1 MIDWISDLLFWI
13 VFGSILF
20 FLRGKRIF
28 WTVGALGLLLLFN
41 QFFTPGF
48 FHIQLLDGHLYGS
61 RIDVL
66 NQGAKVM
73 LLSLGMVLV
82 IATGG
87 VDLSVGAVMAI
98 AAAVSSRLLVTEHQP
113 AGVAIA
119 IALVVSVLAGA
130 WNGMLVAGFGI
141 QPIVA
146 TLVLMV
152 AGRGVAQLITEGQI
166 INFLDPTMVYL
177 GNGHLFG
184 LPFTLTLVLL
194 MLLLAFFL
202 VRRTALGLFIE
213 SVGDND
219 EASRYSG
226 INARQVKF
234 LVYTFSGLCAGL
246 AGLVAC
252 SNIKSADANNIGLYL
267 ELDAILAVVVGG
279 TSLQGGRF
287 YLIGAVVGGLFIQT
301 LTTTLYARNVS
312 SDISPVPKALVIIAV
327 CLFQSESFRARLSRS
342 VRPPGRILKPLA
354 SRTPQNLSTVTPHD
368 SRES

>member
-1 MIDWISDLLFWI
+1 MTDWFSDLLFWI
-13 VFGSILF
+13 IFGAILF
-20 FLRGKRIF
+20 LLRRQKVF
-28 WTVGALGLLLLFN
+28 WTVGALALLLVFN

-48 FHIQLLDGHLYGS
+48 FHIQLLDGHFYGS

-113 AGVAIA
+113 AGIA
-119 IALVVSVLAGA
+119 IAVALVISVLAGA
-130 WNGMLVAGFGI
+130 WNGLLVAGFGI

-177 GNGHLFG
+177 GNGHLFA
-184 LPFTLTLVLL
+184 LPFTLTLVVV
-194 MLLLAFFL
+194 MLIIALFF

-226 INARQVKF
+226 INAKQVKF

-327 CLFQSESFRARLSRS
+327 CLFQSESFRTRLAHFL
-342 VRPPGRILKPLA
+342 RPLGRVLKPLS
-354 SRTPQNLSTVTPHD
+354 SRLPHHLLTATRHD
-368 SRES
+368 SPKP

>member
-1 MIDWISDLLFWI
+1 MINWVSDLLFWI
-13 VFGSILF
+13 FFGAILF
-20 FLRGKRIF
+20 SLRRQRIF
-28 WTVGALGLLLLFN
+28 WTVGALALLLLFN

-48 FHIQLLDGHLYGS
+48 FHIQLLNGHFYGS

-98 AAAVSSRLLVTEHQP
+98 SSAVSSRLLVTEHQP
-113 AGVAIA
+113 AGVAMA
-119 IALVVSVLAGA
+119 AALGICVLAGA
-130 WNGMLVAGFGI
+130 WNGLLVAGFGI
-141 QPIVA
+141 QPIIA

-177 GNGHLFG
+177 GNGHLFA
-184 LPFTLTLVLL
+184 LPFTLTLVLV
-194 MLLLAFFL
+194 MLVITILL

-213 SVGDND
+213 SVGDNY

-234 LVYTFSGLCAGL
+234 LVYTFSGFCAGL

-287 YLIGAVVGGLFIQT
+287 YLVGAVVGALFIQT

-312 SDISPVPKALVIIAV
+312 SDVSPVPKALVIIAV
-327 CLFQSESFRARLSRS
+327 CLFQSDVFRARTAQLFRS
-342 VRPPGRILKPLA
+342 LGRILKPLS
-354 SRTPQNLSTVTPHD
+354 SRLPHKLFTAPRHD
-368 SRES
+368 APKS

>member
-1 MIDWISDLLFWI
+1 MIDWVSDLLFWI

-20 FLRGKRIF
+20 SLRGQRIF

-48 FHIQLLDGHLYGS
+48 FRIQVLEGHLYGS

-113 AGVAIA
+113 AGISIA
-119 IALVVSVLAGA
+119 AALVVSTLAGA
-130 WNGMLVAGFGI
+130 WNGVLVAGFGI

-152 AGRGVAQLITEGQI
+152 AGRGLAQLITEGQI

-177 GNGHLFG
+177 GNGHLFAF
-184 LPFTLTLVLL
+184 PFTLTLVLF
-194 MLLLAFFL
+194 MLGAAFFF

-213 SVGDND
+213 SVGDNA
-219 EASRYSG
+219 EASRYTG
-226 INARQVKF
+226 INAKQVKF
-234 LVYTFSGLCAGL
+234 LVYTFSGFCAGL

-287 YLIGAVVGGLFIQT
+287 YLAGALIGGLFIQT

-312 SDISPVPKALVIIAV
+312 SDISPVPKALAIIAV
-327 CLFQSESFRARLSRS
+327 CLFQSESFRTRLSRLS
-342 VRPPGRILKPLA
+342 RPFERILRPFIQPVRKPITMI
-354 SRTPQNLSTVTPHD
+354 SHD
-368 SRES
+368 SPKR

>member
-1 MIDWISDLLFWI
+1 MSDFVLDLLFWI
-13 VFGSILF
+13 VLGAILIAV
-20 FLRGKRIF
+20 RRQRIF
-28 WTVGALGLLLLFN
+28 WTLGALALLLLFN

-48 FHIQLLDGHLYGS
+48 FHVQILDGHLYGS

-98 AAAVSSRLLVTEHQP
+98 AAAVSSQLQETQQQSP
-113 AGVAIA
+113 AVAIA
-119 IALVVSVLAGA
+119 VALLVSILAGA
-130 WNGMLVAGFGI
+130 WNGLLVAGFGI

-166 INFLDPTMVYL
+166 INLHDPTMIYI
-177 GNGHLFG
+177 GNGHLLG
-184 LPFTLTLVLL
+184 LPFTLTLVLV
-194 MLLLAFFL
+194 MLGLAFLL
-202 VRRTALGLFIE
+202 VRGTALGLFIE

-234 LVYTFSGLCAGL
+234 LVYTFSGFCAGL

-279 TSLQGGRF
+279 TSLAGGRF

-301 LTTTLYARNVS
+301 LTTTMYARQVS
-312 SDISPVPKALVIIAV
+312 SDIAPVPKALVIIAV
-327 CLFQSESFRARLSRS
+327 CLFQSEAFRTRL
-342 VRPPGRILKPLA
+342 GRIFHPLKRPKPLDSQLA
-354 SRTPQNLSTVTPHD
+354 QELPAVTQDAHKP
-368 SRES
+368 

>member
-1 MIDWISDLLFWI
+1 MIDWVSDLFFWI
-13 VFGSILF
+13 VFGAILF
-20 FLRGKRIF
+20 SLRRQRIF
-28 WTVGALGLLLLFN
+28 WTVGALALLLLFN

-48 FHIQLLDGHLYGS
+48 FHIQLLDGHFYGS

-98 AAAVSSRLLVTEHQP
+98 SAAVSSRMLVTEHQP
-113 AGVAIA
+113 AGLAIA
-119 IALVVSVLAGA
+119 IALVISVLAGA
-130 WNGMLVAGFGI
+130 WNGLLVAGVGI
-141 QPIVA
+141 QPIIA

-152 AGRGVAQLITEGQI
+152 AGRGVAQLVTEGQI
-166 INFLDPTMVYL
+166 INFLDPTMVFL
-177 GNGHLFG
+177 GNGHLFA
-184 LPFTLTLVLL
+184 LPFTLTLVLVML
-194 MLLLAFFL
+194 MLTLFL

-226 INARQVKF
+226 INAKRVKF
-234 LVYTFSGLCAGL
+234 FVYTFSGLCAGL

-279 TSLQGGRF
+279 TALQGGRF
-287 YLIGAVVGGLFIQT
+287 YLVGAGVGALFIQT

-327 CLFQSESFRARLSRS
+327 CLFESELFRGRVAQVFRS
-342 VRPPGRILKPLA
+342 LGRILKPLS
-354 SRTPQNLSTVTPHD
+354 SRIPQKFFAAARHD
-368 SRES
+368 APKP

>member
-1 MIDWISDLLFWI
+1 MIEWFSDLLFWI
-13 VFGSILF
+13 VFGAILF
-20 FLRGKRIF
+20 SLRRQRIF
-28 WTVGALGLLLLFN
+28 WTVGALALLLLFN

-48 FHIQLLDGHLYGS
+48 FHIQVLDGHLYGS
-61 RIDVL
+61 RLDVL

-98 AAAVSSRLLVTEHQP
+98 AAAVSSRLLETEHLP

-119 IALVVSVLAGA
+119 AGLAVSVLAGA
-130 WNGMLVAGFGI
+130 WNGLLVAGLGI

-166 INFLDPTMVYL
+166 INFHDPTMVFL

-184 LPFTLTLVLL
+184 LPFTLTLVLV
-194 MLLLAFFL
+194 MLLIAHFL

-219 EASRYSG
+219 EASLYSG
-226 INARQVKF
+226 INAKQVKF

-252 SNIKSADANNIGLYL
+252 SNIRSADANNIGLYL

-287 YLIGAVVGGLFIQT
+287 YLVGAVVGGLFIQT

-312 SDISPVPKALVIIAV
+312 SDVSPVPKALVIIAV
-327 CLFQSESFRARLSRS
+327 CLLQSESFRKRLAQHL
-342 VRPPGRILKPLA
+342 RPLTRIVKPLT
-354 SRTPQNLSTVTPHD
+354 SRLPHNLVPDARHETPKP
-368 SRES
+368 

>member
-1 MIDWISDLLFWI
+1 MIEGFSDLLFWI
-13 VFGSILF
+13 VFGAILF
-20 FLRGKRIF
+20 SLRRQRIF
-28 WTVGALGLLLLFN
+28 WTVGALALLLLFN

-48 FHIQLLDGHLYGS
+48 FHIQVLDGHLYGS
-61 RIDVL
+61 RLDVL

-98 AAAVSSRLLVTEHQP
+98 AAAVSSRLLETEHLP

-119 IALVVSVLAGA
+119 AGLVVSVLAGA
-130 WNGMLVAGFGI
+130 WNGLLVAGLGI

-166 INFLDPTMVYL
+166 INFHDPTMVFL

-184 LPFTLTLVLL
+184 LPFTLTLVLV
-194 MLLLAFFL
+194 MLLIAHFL

-219 EASRYSG
+219 EASLYSG
-226 INARQVKF
+226 INAKQVKF

-252 SNIKSADANNIGLYL
+252 SNIRSADANNIGLYL

-287 YLIGAVVGGLFIQT
+287 YLVGAVVGGLFIQT

-327 CLFQSESFRARLSRS
+327 CLLQSESFRNRLAQRL
-342 VRPPGRILKPLA
+342 RPLTRILKPLT
-354 SRTPQNLSTVTPHD
+354 SRLPHHPVPNARHETPKP
-368 SRES
+368 

>member
-1 MIDWISDLLFWI
+1 MIDWLSDLLFWI
-13 VFGSILF
+13 VFGVILF
-20 FLRGKRIF
+20 SLRGKRIF
-28 WTVGALGLLLLFN
+28 WTVGALALLLLFN

-48 FHIQLLDGHLYGS
+48 FHLQILDGHLYGS
-61 RIDVL
+61 RIAVL

-98 AAAVSSRLLVTEHQP
+98 AAAVSSRLLVTQHQP
-113 AGVAIA
+113 AGIAIA
-119 IALVVSVLAGA
+119 IALLVSVLAGA
-130 WNGMLVAGFGI
+130 WNGLLVAGLGI

-152 AGRGVAQLITEGQI
+152 AGRGIAQLITEGQI

-184 LPFTLTLVLL
+184 LPFTLTLVLV
-194 MLLLAFFL
+194 MLLLAYFL

-226 INARQVKF
+226 INAKQVKF

-287 YLIGAVVGGLFIQT
+287 YLVGAVVGGLFIQT
-301 LTTTLYARNVS
+301 LTTTLYAKNVS

-327 CLFQSESFRARLSRS
+327 CLLQSEVFRTRLAGLL
-342 VRPPGRILKPLA
+342 RPLEKLLKPVG
-354 SRTPQNLSTVTPHD
+354 SRLPHHLFTAARHD
-368 SRES
+368 SPKP

>member
-1 MIDWISDLLFWI
+1 MIDWVSDLLFWL
-13 VFGSILF
+13 VFCVVLF
-20 FLRGKRIF
+20 SLRGKRIF

-48 FHIQLLDGHLYGS
+48 FHIQILEGHLYGS
-61 RIDVL
+61 RLDVL

-119 IALVVSVLAGA
+119 VALLISIVAGA
-130 WNGMLVAGFGI
+130 WNGLLVAGFGI

-152 AGRGVAQLITEGQI
+152 AGRGIAQLITEGQI

-184 LPFTLTLVLL
+184 LPFTLTLVLA
-194 MLLLAFFL
+194 MLLLTYL
-202 VRRTALGLFIE
+202 MVRGTALGLFIE

-219 EASRYSG
+219 EASRYTG
-226 INARQVKF
+226 INARQVKL
-234 LVYTFSGLCAGL
+234 LVYTFSGFCAGL

-252 SNIKSADANNIGLYL
+252 SNIRSADANNIGLYL
-267 ELDAILAVVVGG
+267 ELDAILAVVIGG
-279 TSLQGGRF
+279 TSLRGGRF
-287 YLIGAVVGGLFIQT
+287 YLIGAVIGGLFIQT
-301 LTTTLYARNVS
+301 LTTTFYARNVS

-327 CLFQSESFRARLSRS
+327 CLFQAEAFRKRAGQLFL
-342 VRPPGRILKPLA
+342 PIWDALKPIFARFHLPPA
-354 SRTPQNLSTVTPHD
+354 ARHDTPRP
-368 SRES
+368 

>member
-1 MIDWISDLLFWI
+1 MIDWLSDLLFWI
-13 VFGSILF
+13 VFGAILYS
-20 FLRGKRIF
+20 LRGKRIF
-28 WTVGALGLLLLFN
+28 WTVGALALLLLFN

-48 FHIQLLDGHLYGS
+48 FHLQVLDGHLYGS

-98 AAAVSSRLLVTEHQP
+98 AAAVSSRLLVTQHQP
-113 AGVAIA
+113 ASVAIVA
-119 IALVVSVLAGA
+119 ALLVSILAGA
-130 WNGMLVAGFGI
+130 WNGLLVAGFGI

-184 LPFTLTLVLL
+184 LPFTLTLVLV
-194 MLLLAFFL
+194 MLLLAYFL

-213 SVGDND
+213 AVGDND

-226 INARQVKF
+226 INAKQVKF

-287 YLIGAVVGGLFIQT
+287 YLVGAVVGGLFIQT
-301 LTTTLYARNVS
+301 LTTTLYAKNVS

-327 CLFQSESFRARLSRS
+327 CLLQSEVFRARLAHLM
-342 VRPPGRILKPLA
+342 RPLEKLLKPVG
-354 SRTPQNLSTVTPHD
+354 SRFPQNLFSATRHD
-368 SRES
+368 SPKS

>member
-1 MIDWISDLLFWI
+1 MIDWVSDLLFWV

-20 FLRGKRIF
+20 SLRGRRIF

-41 QFFTPGF
+41 QFFTTGF

-119 IALVVSVLAGA
+119 VALVVSVFAGA

-184 LPFTLTLVLL
+184 LPFTLTLVLV
-194 MLLLAFFL
+194 MLALAFFF

-219 EASRYSG
+219 EAAATPALTPSRLNFWSTHFPG
-226 INARQVKF
+226 FVPGSPDSSRAQISKAQM
-234 LVYTFSGLCAGL
+234 LTILASIWSWMQSWPSWLAALLCKEVVSISSVQL
-246 AGLVAC
+246 
-252 SNIKSADANNIGLYL
+252 SADY
-267 ELDAILAVVVGG
+267 
-279 TSLQGGRF
+279 
-287 YLIGAVVGGLFIQT
+287 
-301 LTTTLYARNVS
+301 
-312 SDISPVPKALVIIAV
+312 
-327 CLFQSESFRARLSRS
+327 LSR
-342 VRPPGRILKPLA
+342 
-354 SRTPQNLSTVTPHD
+354 H
-368 SRES
+368 

>member
-1 MIDWISDLLFWI
+1 MIELFSDLLFWI
-13 VFGSILF
+13 VFGAILF
-20 FLRGKRIF
+20 FVRGKRIF

-48 FHIQLLDGHLYGS
+48 FHIQVPDGHLYGS

-98 AAAVSSRLLVTEHQP
+98 AAAVSSRLLVTEHQS
-113 AGVAIA
+113 AVVAIA
-119 IALVVSVLAGA
+119 VALVVSVLAGA
-130 WNGMLVAGFGI
+130 WNGLLVAGFGI

-184 LPFTLTLVLL
+184 LPFTLTLVLV

-213 SVGDND
+213 AVGDND

-287 YLIGAVVGGLFIQT
+287 YLIGAVIGGLFIQT

-327 CLFQSESFRARLSRS
+327 CLFQSESFRARLSRF
-342 VRPPGRILKPLA
+342 VRPSGTILKPLG
-354 SRTPQNLSTVTPHD
+354 SRPPQSLSTVTQHD

>member
-13 VFGSILF
+13 VFGTILF

-73 LLSLGMVLV
+73 LLSLGMVLL

-113 AGVAIA
+113 ASVAIA
-119 IALVVSVLAGA
+119 VALVVSVLAGA
-130 WNGMLVAGFGI
+130 WNGVLVAGFGI

-177 GNGHLFG
+177 GNGHLFA
-184 LPFTLTLVLL
+184 LPFTLTLVLV

-213 SVGDND
+213 SVGDNE

-312 SDISPVPKALVIIAV
+312 SDISPVPKALVIIVV
-327 CLFQSESFRARLSRS
+327 CLFQSESFRTRIARF
-342 VRPPGRILKPLA
+342 VRPSGRILKPLG
-354 SRTPQNLSTVTPHD
+354 SRSPQNLSTVTPHD

>member
-1 MIDWISDLLFWI
+1 MMEWIFDLLFWI
-13 VFGSILF
+13 AFGAILF
-20 FLRGKRIF
+20 FLRRQRLF
-28 WTVGALGLLLLFN
+28 WTVGALALLLLFN

-48 FHIQLLDGHLYGS
+48 FHLQILDGHLYGS

-66 NQGAKVM
+66 NEGAKVM

-98 AAAVSSRLLVTEHQP
+98 AAAVSSRLLVTQHQP

-119 IALVVSVLAGA
+119 IALAVSVLAGA
-130 WNGMLVAGFGI
+130 WNGLLVAGLGI

-184 LPFTLTLVLL
+184 LPFTLTLVVV
-194 MLLLAFFL
+194 MVIITYFL

-213 SVGDND
+213 SIGDND

-226 INARQVKF
+226 INAKQVKF
-234 LVYTFSGLCAGL
+234 LVYTFSGFCAGL

-279 TSLQGGRF
+279 TSLSGGRF
-287 YLIGAVVGGLFIQT
+287 YLIGAVIGGLFIQT
-301 LTTTLYARNVS
+301 LTTTLYAKDVS

-327 CLFQSESFRARLSRS
+327 CLFQSELFRARLSKLLRPLHKFLKPVSSRLPHQLFAS
-342 VRPPGRILKPLA
+342 VR
-354 SRTPQNLSTVTPHD
+354 HD
-368 SRES
+368 SSKS

>member
-1 MIDWISDLLFWI
+1 MSDWLSDLIFWI
-13 VFGSILF
+13 VFAAILF
-20 FLRGKRIF
+20 GLRRQRIF

-48 FHIQLLDGHLYGS
+48 FHLQVLDGHLYGS

-98 AAAVSSRLLVTEHQP
+98 AAAVSSRLLVTQHLP
-113 AGVAIA
+113 PGVAIA
-119 IALVVSVLAGA
+119 AALVVSVLAGA
-130 WNGMLVAGFGI
+130 WNGLLVAGFGI

-152 AGRGVAQLITEGQI
+152 AGRGIAQLITEGQI

-184 LPFTLTLVLL
+184 LPFTLTLVVV
-194 MLLLAFFL
+194 MLLLTHFL

-219 EASRYSG
+219 EASHYSG
-226 INARQVKF
+226 INAKQVKF

-287 YLIGAVVGGLFIQT
+287 YLVGAVIGGLFIQT
-301 LTTTLYARNVS
+301 LTTTFYAKNVS
-312 SDISPVPKALVIIAV
+312 SDIAPVPKALVIIAV
-327 CLFQSESFRARLSRS
+327 CLLQSEVFRTRL
-342 VRPPGRILKPLA
+342 VRVLRPLEKFLKPVGSWLPRHLPTIA
-354 SRTPQNLSTVTPHD
+354 RHD
-368 SRES
+368 SPKS

>member
-1 MIDWISDLLFWI
+1 
-13 VFGSILF
+13 
-20 FLRGKRIF
+20 
-28 WTVGALGLLLLFN
+28 
-41 QFFTPGF
+41 
-48 FHIQLLDGHLYGS
+48 
-61 RIDVL
+61 
-66 NQGAKVM
+66 M

-98 AAAVSSRLLVTEHQP
+98 AAAVSSRLLVTEHLP
-113 AGVAIA
+113 AGFAIA
-119 IALVVSVLAGA
+119 AALVVSILAGA
-130 WNGMLVAGFGI
+130 WNGVLVAGFGI

-177 GNGHLFG
+177 GNGHLFA

-194 MLLLAFFL
+194 MLGLAFFL
-202 VRRTALGLFIE
+202 VRRTAVGLFIE
-213 SVGDND
+213 SVGDNA

-234 LVYTFSGLCAGL
+234 LVYAFSGFCAGL

-287 YLIGAVVGGLFIQT
+287 YLVGALVGGLFIQT

-327 CLFQSESFRARLSRS
+327 CLLQSESFRTRLARV
-342 VRPPGRILKPLA
+342 VRPSERVLQPIGSRPPQKPITMT
-354 SRTPQNLSTVTPHD
+354 SHD
-368 SRES
+368 STES

>member
-1 MIDWISDLLFWI
+1 MSDWISDLLFW
-13 VFGSILF
+13 VFFGLILF
-20 FLRGKRIF
+20 SLRRQRMF
-28 WTVGALGLLLLFN
+28 WTVGALALLLLFN

-48 FHIQLLDGHLYGS
+48 FHIQLLNGHFYGS

-98 AAAVSSRLLVTEHQP
+98 SAAVSSRLLVTEHQP

-119 IALVVSVLAGA
+119 AALVISVLAGA
-130 WNGMLVAGFGI
+130 WNGLLVAGLGI
-141 QPIVA
+141 QPIIA

-177 GNGHLFG
+177 GNGHLFA
-184 LPFTLTLVLL
+184 LPFTLTLVVV
-194 MLLLAFFL
+194 MLLLTLFL

-213 SVGDND
+213 SVGDNY

-287 YLIGAVVGGLFIQT
+287 YLVGAVVGALFIQT

-312 SDISPVPKALVIIAV
+312 SDVSPVPKALVIIAV
-327 CLFQSESFRARLSRS
+327 CLFQSDVFRARAARFCQPLLKF
-342 VRPPGRILKPLA
+342 LKPLS
-354 SRTPQNLSTVTPHD
+354 SRLPH
-368 SRES
+368 

>member
-1 MIDWISDLLFWI
+1 MIDWVSDLLFWI
-13 VFGSILF
+13 VFGAILF
-20 FLRGKRIF
+20 SLRRQRIA
-28 WTVGALGLLLLFN
+28 WTVAALGLLLLFN
-41 QFFTPGF
+41 QFFIPGF
-48 FHIQLLDGHLYGS
+48 FHIQLLDGHFYGS

-98 AAAVSSRLLVTEHQP
+98 SAAVSSRLLVTEHQP
-113 AGVAIA
+113 PGLAIA
-119 IALVVSVLAGA
+119 IALVISVLAGA
-130 WNGMLVAGFGI
+130 WNGLLVAGVGI
-141 QPIVA
+141 QPIIA

-152 AGRGVAQLITEGQI
+152 AGRGIAQLITEGQI

-177 GNGHLFG
+177 GNGHLFA
-184 LPFTLTLVLL
+184 LPFTLTLVLV
-194 MLLLAFFL
+194 MLVLTLLL

-234 LVYTFSGLCAGL
+234 FVYTFSGLCAGL

-287 YLIGAVVGGLFIQT
+287 YLVGAVVGALFIQT

-312 SDISPVPKALVIIAV
+312 SDVSPVPKALVIIGV
-327 CLFQSESFRARLSRS
+327 CLFESELFRARLAH
-342 VRPPGRILKPLA
+342 VFRPLGRILKPLS
-354 SRTPQNLSTVTPHD
+354 SRIPQKFFTAPRHD
-368 SRES
+368 APKP

>member
-1 MIDWISDLLFWI
+1 MINWASDLLFWL

-20 FLRGKRIF
+20 FLRGRRIF

-41 QFFTPGF
+41 QVFTPGF
-48 FHIQLLDGHLYGS
+48 FHVQVLDGHLYGS

-98 AAAVSSRLLVTEHQP
+98 SAAVSSRLLVTEHQP
-113 AGVAIA
+113 AGIA
-119 IALVVSVLAGA
+119 ITVALVISILAGA
-130 WNGMLVAGFGI
+130 WNGILVAGFGI

-184 LPFTLTLVLL
+184 LPFTLTLVLV
-194 MLLLAFFL
+194 MLGLTFLL

-226 INARQVKF
+226 INAKQVKF
-234 LVYTFSGLCAGL
+234 LVYTFSGFCAGL

-301 LTTTLYARNVS
+301 LTTTMYARNVS

-327 CLFQSESFRARLSRS
+327 CLFQSEAFRTRFSRVIHPVARMAKPFGSR
-342 VRPPGRILKPLA
+342 VPKLLP
-354 SRTPQNLSTVTPHD
+354 TVPHD
-368 SRES
+368 SPKP

>member
-1 MIDWISDLLFWI
+1 MSDWLSDLIFWI
-13 VFGSILF
+13 VFAAILF
-20 FLRGKRIF
+20 GLRRQRIF

-48 FHIQLLDGHLYGS
+48 FHVQILDGHLYGS

-98 AAAVSSRLLVTEHQP
+98 AAAVSSRLLVTQHLP

-119 IALVVSVLAGA
+119 VALGVSVLAGA
-130 WNGMLVAGFGI
+130 WNGLLVACLGI

-152 AGRGVAQLITEGQI
+152 AGRGIAQLITEGQI

-184 LPFTLTLVLL
+184 LPFTLTLVVV
-194 MLLLAFFL
+194 MLWLTHFL

-226 INARQVKF
+226 INAKQVKF

-287 YLIGAVVGGLFIQT
+287 YLVGAVVGALFIQT

-312 SDISPVPKALVIIAV
+312 SDVSPVPKAMVIIAV
-327 CLFQSESFRARLSRS
+327 CLFQSELFRARFARVLS
-342 VRPPGRILKPLA
+342 PIEKFLKPIGSWLPRHLQTSA
-354 SRTPQNLSTVTPHD
+354 RHD
-368 SRES
+368 SPKS